1 MQQGNEAGQES
12 EKSWEDAT
20 KPPVSK
26 LRKKR
31 AEKGRRKKHTHT
43 HRGGVRGGGRDKEML
58 ECLPCLASK
67 LMIPEA
73 GEPFSWKQQ

>member
-1 MQQGNEAGQES
+1 MRQAKSQRRAG
-12 EKSWEDAT
+12 KT
-20 KPPVSK
+20 PPNPQLVN
-26 LRKKR
+26 LGGKKR
-31 AEKGRRKKHTHT
+31 AEKGRRKKHM
-43 HRGGVRGGGRDKEML
+43 GGGGGGGGRHKEML

>member
-26 LRKKR
+26 LR
-31 AEKGRRKKHTHT
+31 RKKK
-43 HRGGVRGGGRDKEML
+43 GGKRQKKKAWGGGGGEERHKEML